1 MSSKA
6 LRQRVNLYGDKLRP
20 VPEVLP
26 LSLAATLV
34 AAAFGLLLLMTLT
47 AYWLASNSVAE
58 LALAQQHSQQLTTDV
73 AEQTARLQQRK
84 PPALHSQ
91 RLQELQQELDL
102 RRRLLGLLVQHKP
115 LQQRDL
121 GGLLDLLARH
131 RSDLLWLQRISL
143 SEQQLRLQGA
153 ALSEEG
159 ITRWL
164 SALTA
169 DAASGPLRLQGLS
182 IEEGKADNLRPRFQ
196 FQLEGQL

>member
-6 LRQRVNLYGDKLRP
+6 LKQHVNLYGDKLRP

-26 LSLAATLV
+26 LSLAMTLLAV
-34 AAAFGLLLLMTLT
+34 AVGLLLLMVAS
-47 AYWLASNSVAE
+47 AYWLASSSVAE
-58 LALAQQHSQQLTTDV
+58 LAAMQQQNQQLTADV

-91 RLQELQQELDL
+91 RLQALQQELDL
-102 RRRLLGLLVQHKP
+102 RRRLLGLLIQHKP

-131 RSDLLWLQRISL
+131 RSDQLWLQRISL

-159 ITRWL
+159 ITLWL

-169 DAASGPLRLQGLS
+169 DAASGPLRLHGLS
-182 IEEGKADNLRPRFQ
+182 IEEGSAEGLRARFQ